1 MFDNDSHE
9 DDEKEPT
16 DYTGLIIGA
25 ILVPGFVLVD
35 YLSNDDV
42 ALAVFIVL
50 GMIML
55 AVKMRWD
62 SRKHVWFWATIV
74 FILALH
80 TPLVFM
86 VRWPHGNVP
95 TLFIPCHSELSIFLV
110 PCGELTPQNDSS
122 LRIRPTKR
130 TANDVS

>member
-1 MFDNDSHE
+1 MEERRVFDNDSHE

-25 ILVPGFVLVD
+25 ILVPVFVLVD

-74 FILALH
+74 FI
-80 TPLVFM
+80 
-86 VRWPHGNVP
+86 P
-95 TLFIPCHSELSIFLV
+95 TLFYTVPLGIVDFLGTLWGV
-110 PCGELTPQNDSS
+110 DTAERFFSKDPSDEENGE
-122 LRIRPTKR
+122 
-130 TANDVS
+130 